1 MNKKVVR
8 TAIIYIVSLA
18 VFACAFAQVN
28 TFSANWRAALL
39 FQLLVF
45 FIINEVWY
53 WLCTWPGVFLSLFQQ
68 IKNKNVPEQNRG
80 KYVGGLNR
88 LVRMTSVIILIL
100 PHVIYGTLWLVNLLS
115 QHALQRWGG
124 VSLDASLFLPSYL
137 SCIVFFILVFIF
149 PIQPYSI
156 SHFMMEWFEPGLGK
170 EKVTEEKD
178 DSSASSYTAPLNV
191 RNEEYEGHSILFDA
205 HYGRVMKE
213 MVASEELLMMTAPI
227 PYAFN
232 RQTRMELMIGVP
244 FILASAW
251 VASMLFRV
259 VPQSGYSFIF
269 WALLLMLLVFF
280 PMGCLLV
287 FSPARWK
294 KRLSRTDY
302 FITSKRVFLAEEND
316 LRQFLWKDEPYISLQ
331 MHHEL
336 LGSVYISRRTRVSAC
351 LDKLFGKGKVNAYET
366 DETDKMNGLLNIP
379 QAEKVYAMIES
390 LMEHSK
396 EP

>member
-18 VFACAFAQVN
+18 VFACAFGQAN
-28 TFSANWRAALL
+28 TLLENWRAVLF

-53 WLCTWPGVFLSLFQQ
+53 WLCTWPGIFLSLFQQ
-68 IKNKNVPEQNRG
+68 IKNKRVPEQNRE
-80 KYVGGLNR
+80 KYVRGLNR
-88 LVRMTSVIILIL
+88 LVRMTSIIILL
-100 PHVIYGTLWLVNLLS
+100 VPHVIYGTLWLVNLLS

-124 VSLDASLFLPSYL
+124 VNLDASLFLPSYL

-156 SHFMMEWFEPGLGK
+156 SHFMMEWFEPNLGK
-170 EKVTEEKD
+170 EKVAEEKD
-178 DSSASSYTAPLNV
+178 DSRTSSYTVPLNV
-191 RNEEYEGHSILFDA
+191 RAEEHGGRSILFDV
-205 HYGRVMKE
+205 HYGKIMKE
-213 MVASEELLMMTAPI
+213 MEAGEELLAMAAPV

-232 RQTRMELMIGVP
+232 RQTRMEFIIGVP
-244 FILASAW
+244 FIFASAW
-251 VASMLFRV
+251 VASMLFKV
-259 VPQSGYSFIF
+259 VSQSGVSLIF
-269 WALLLMLLVFF
+269 WALFVMLLVFF
-280 PMGCLLV
+280 SVGCLLV

-302 FITSKRVFLAEEND
+302 FITSRRVFLAEGND
-316 LRQFLWKDEPYISLQ
+316 LRQFFWKDEPYVSLQ

-336 LGSVYISRRTRVSAC
+336 LGSVYISRRTRINAC

-366 DETDKMNGLLNIP
+366 DETGKMNGLLNIP

>member
-170 EKVTEEKD
+170 EKVTEE
-178 DSSASSYTAPLNV
+178 
-191 RNEEYEGHSILFDA
+191 
-205 HYGRVMKE
+205 
-213 MVASEELLMMTAPI
+213 
-227 PYAFN
+227 
-232 RQTRMELMIGVP
+232 RMI
-244 FILASAW
+244 
-251 VASMLFRV
+251 
-259 VPQSGYSFIF
+259 Q
-269 WALLLMLLVFF
+269 ALLH
-280 PMGCLLV
+280 
-287 FSPARWK
+287 
-294 KRLSRTDY
+294 
-302 FITSKRVFLAEEND
+302 I
-316 LRQFLWKDEPYISLQ
+316 LR
-331 MHHEL
+331 
-336 LGSVYISRRTRVSAC
+336 R
-351 LDKLFGKGKVNAYET
+351 
-366 DETDKMNGLLNIP
+366 
-379 QAEKVYAMIES
+379 
-390 LMEHSK
+390 
-396 EP
+396 

>member
-28 TFSANWRAALL
+28 TLSANWRAALL

-53 WLCTWPGVFLSLFQQ
+53 WLCTWPGIFLALFQQ
-68 IKNKNVPEQNRG
+68 IKNKSVPEQNRE
-80 KYVGGLNR
+80 KYVRGLNR
-88 LVRMTSVIILIL
+88 LVRMTSIIILML
-100 PHVIYGTLWLVNLLS
+100 PHVVYGTLWLVNLLS
-115 QHALQRWGG
+115 QHGLQQWGG
-124 VSLDASLFLPSYL
+124 VNLDASLFLPSYL

-156 SHFMMEWFEPGLGK
+156 SHFMMEWFEPDPGK

-178 DSSASSYTAPLNV
+178 DSSTSSYAVPPNV
-191 RNEEYEGHSILFDA
+191 RVEEYEGRSVLFDV
-205 HYGRVMKE
+205 HYRKIMKE
-213 MVASEELLMMTAPI
+213 MEDGEELLEATAPV
-227 PYAFN
+227 PYSFN
-232 RQTRMELMIGVP
+232 RQTRVEFMIGMP

-251 VASMLFRV
+251 VASMLFKIV
-259 VPQSGYSFIF
+259 SQSGFSLIF
-269 WALLLMLLVFF
+269 WALLLMLVVFF
-280 PMGCLLV
+280 SVGCLLF

-302 FITSKRVFLAEEND
+302 FITSRRVFLAEGDN
-316 LRQFLWKDEPYISLQ
+316 LHQFFWRDEPYISLQ

-336 LGSVYISRRTRVSAC
+336 LGSVYISRRTRVHAC

-366 DETDKMNGLLNIP
+366 DETGKMNGLLNIP

-390 LMEHSK
+390 LLEHSK

>member
-28 TFSANWRAALL
+28 TFSANWSSALF

-213 MVASEELLMMTAPI
+213 MVAGEELLMMTAPI

-244 FILASAW
+244 FILASVW
-251 VASMLFRV
+251 VASMLFRIV
-259 VPQSGYSFIF
+259 SQSGYSFIF
-269 WALLLMLLVFF
+269 WVLLLMLLVFF
-280 PMGCLLV
+280 PVGCLLV

-302 FITSKRVFLAEEND
+302 FITSKRVFLAEEDD
-316 LRQFLWKDEPYISLQ
+316 LRQFLWKDEPYISFQ

-366 DETDKMNGLLNIP
+366 DETGKMNGLLNIP

>member
-213 MVASEELLMMTAPI
+213 MGAGEELLMMTAPI

-316 LRQFLWKDEPYISLQ
+316 LRQFFWKDEPYVSLQ

-336 LGSVYISRRTRVSAC
+336 LGSVYISRRTHVNAC

-366 DETDKMNGLLNIP
+366 DETGKMNGLLNIP
-379 QAEKVYAMIES
+379 QAGDIYAMIES

-396 EP
+396 EK

>member
-1 MNKKVVR
+1 
-8 TAIIYIVSLA
+8 
-18 VFACAFAQVN
+18 
-28 TFSANWRAALL
+28 
-39 FQLLVF
+39 
-45 FIINEVWY
+45 
-53 WLCTWPGVFLSLFQQ
+53 
-68 IKNKNVPEQNRG
+68 
-80 KYVGGLNR
+80 
-88 LVRMTSVIILIL
+88 MTSVIILIL

-213 MVASEELLMMTAPI
+213 MVAREELLMMTAPI

-232 RQTRMELMIGVP
+232 RQPRMELMIGVP

-366 DETDKMNGLLNIP
+366 DETGKMNGLLNIP